1 MLELLKNSDL
11 RKEMKRLFNATIV
24 ILVLASAVLAY
35 QEADLERGIEL
46 YNAKKYAEA
55 ERVLAQIVEAESENA
70 RAHEYLGLAR
80 LALGKLD
87 EADAELSR
95 AQDLA
100 PASDSVKVGIA
111 RVSIQ
116 KKQFDRAEESL
127 KSAREINGDNPD
139 LPLCSGMLKLAKRD
153 YKGAIDDLNEAIERK
168 SDNAYAYYYAGLA
181 YSELKRPDKM
191 FESFQTFLKLAPD
204 APESGKVRSLLR
216 AAR

>member
-1 MLELLKNSDL
+1 M
-11 RKEMKRLFNATIV
+11 V
-24 ILVLASAVLAY
+24 
-35 QEADLERGIEL
+35 Q
-46 YNAKKYAEA
+46 AED
-55 ERVLAQIVEAESENA
+55 ENA

-80 LALGKLD
+80 LSLGKLD

-100 PASDSVKVGIA
+100 PTSDSVKVGVA

-127 KSAREINGDNPD
+127 NSAREINGDNPD
-139 LPLCSGMLKLAKRD
+139 VPLYSGMLKLAKHD
-153 YKGAIDDLNEAIERK
+153 YQGAINDLNDAIARK

-191 FESFQTFLKLAPD
+191 YESFQTFLKLAPD
-204 APESGKVRSLLR
+204 APESAKVRSLLR
-216 AAR
+216 AVR

>member
-1 MLELLKNSDL
+1 
-11 RKEMKRLFNATIV
+11 MKRLINATV
-24 ILVLASAVLAY
+24 AILVLVSAVLAY

-46 YNAKKYAEA
+46 YNAKKYADA
-55 ERVLAQIVEAESENA
+55 ERVLAQVVQAEDENA

-80 LALGKLD
+80 LSLGKLD

-100 PASDSVKVGIA
+100 PTSDSVKVGVA

-127 KSAREINGDNPD
+127 NSAREINGDNPD
-139 LPLCSGMLKLAKRD
+139 VPLYSGMLKLAKHD
-153 YKGAIDDLNEAIERK
+153 YPGAINDLNDAIARK

-191 FESFQTFLKLAPD
+191 YESFQTFLKLAPD
-204 APESGKVRSLLR
+204 APESAKVRSLLR
-216 AAR
+216 AVR